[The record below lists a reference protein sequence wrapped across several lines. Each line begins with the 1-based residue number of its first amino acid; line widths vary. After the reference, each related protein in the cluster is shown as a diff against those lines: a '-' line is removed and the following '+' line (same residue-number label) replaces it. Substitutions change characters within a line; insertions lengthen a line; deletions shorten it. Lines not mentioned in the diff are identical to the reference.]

1 MVRRIPISL
10 QWEPPIPPEEL
21 AEGME
26 AAAAPSIDFYL
37 SLLVSAA
44 LATFGLIANSV
55 AVIIGAMIIAP
66 LMDPI
71 VALSYA
77 VARRNH
83 SLFINAA
90 LSILSGIVL
99 VIAAS
104 WGVTRLLDYQLLG
117 DEIVSRGTPNLIDL
131 GIAVASGIAGS
142 MARSRRRIASAL
154 PGVAIAVALVPP
166 ICVTGIG
173 LALGDAALLDGAP
186 DPFKNDYELEAGSFL
201 LFLTNFTAVIF
212 CGSVVFLIQGYG
224 RWKGARGGILTTLLL
239 LALVAIPL
247 SFTFAKMRFRSGVAS
262 TLVEMSADYPELE
275 RVEVR
280 QIHVHYQPEI
290 RLLQLHVDATPGVLR
305 PEHVA
310 AIESAIRERFKREI
324 AVQLIISNYEIL
336 TSEGVIE

>member
-1 MVRRIPISL
+1 MARRIPAWL

-21 AEGME
+21 AEEMD

-37 SLLVSAA
+37 PLLVSAA
-44 LATFGLIANSV
+44 LATFGLIADSV

-66 LMDPI
+66 MMDPI

-77 VARRNH
+77 IARRNR
-83 SLFINAA
+83 SLIFNAA

-99 VIAAS
+99 VMAAS

-117 DEIVSRGTPNLIDL
+117 NEIVSRTTPNLIDL

-142 MARSRRRIASAL
+142 IARSRRRIASAL

-186 DPFKNDYELEAGSFL
+186 DPVRNDYGLEAGSFL

-212 CGSVVFLIQGYG
+212 CGSVVFLVQGYG
-224 RWKGARGGILTTLLL
+224 RWEGARGGILTSLLL
-239 LALVAIPL
+239 VAVVAIPL

-262 TLVEMSADYPELE
+262 TLVEISADYPELE
-275 RVEVR
+275 GVEVR
-280 QIHVHYQPEI
+280 QIRVQYQPEI

-310 AIESAIRERFKREI
+310 AIELALQKRFKREI

-336 TSEGVIE
+336 TSEGALR